1 MKIVT
6 VEEMREIEA
15 ASVRLGV
22 SLDALQRNA
31 ASAVAR
37 EIERLVPE
45 PARPALFL
53 VGPGNNGRDALI
65 AAELLLQRAWA
76 IRVYLAPKVG
86 SEDVLGRLQEGGAE
100 ILAHGDAGDDR
111 PLRRWV
117 SGAALVV
124 DGLLGIGIRGAVRE
138 PLGTII
144 AAVNEESTLARVPV
158 LAVDLPSG
166 IDADSGAVAGAAI
179 RADRTVSLGCVK
191 AGLLRFPAAEYVGAL
206 VPVGIGIPPAAYAS
220 IRLEMLTSGD
230 VADLLPKRPMSGHKG
245 TFGRV
250 LVVAGSRN
258 FVGASYLAGAAAA
271 RSGCGLVTLAVPEWQ
286 RTALAAQFPEATYLP
301 LLDSE
306 EEAAAD
312 ANAQSIAELLADCNA
327 LAVGPGLGQSPG
339 TSRLVLSVLESNR
352 GTARVPAVVDADAL
366 NALSGEPNW
375 WGRIGPDH
383 LITPHPGEM
392 SRLTGLPVAEVQ
404 ADRWKVAREVAARW
418 GQIVVLKGAFTV
430 VADPEGNEWVSPFA
444 NSALATAGTGD
455 VLTGLMAG
463 LMAQGAAPVEAARAG
478 VFLHGAAA
486 ELLLAGS
493 GTDRLLAS
501 DLLPALPK
509 AIRELLVHQTG
520 QKALPYL
527 PQPG

>member
-144 AAVNEESTLARVPV
+144 AAVN
-158 LAVDLPSG
+158 
-166 IDADSGAVAGAAI
+166 
-179 RADRTVSLGCVK
+179 
-191 AGLLRFPAAEYVGAL
+191 
-206 VPVGIGIPPAAYAS
+206 
-220 IRLEMLTSGD
+220 
-230 VADLLPKRPMSGHKG
+230 
-245 TFGRV
+245 
-250 LVVAGSRN
+250 
-258 FVGASYLAGAAAA
+258 
-271 RSGCGLVTLAVPEWQ
+271 
-286 RTALAAQFPEATYLP
+286 
-301 LLDSE
+301 
-306 EEAAAD
+306 
-312 ANAQSIAELLADCNA
+312 
-327 LAVGPGLGQSPG
+327 
-339 TSRLVLSVLESNR
+339 
-352 GTARVPAVVDADAL
+352 
-366 NALSGEPNW
+366 
-375 WGRIGPDH
+375 
-383 LITPHPGEM
+383 
-392 SRLTGLPVAEVQ
+392 
-404 ADRWKVAREVAARW
+404 
-418 GQIVVLKGAFTV
+418 
-430 VADPEGNEWVSPFA
+430 
-444 NSALATAGTGD
+444 
-455 VLTGLMAG
+455 
-463 LMAQGAAPVEAARAG
+463 
-478 VFLHGAAA
+478 
-486 ELLLAGS
+486 
-493 GTDRLLAS
+493 
-501 DLLPALPK
+501 
-509 AIRELLVHQTG
+509 
-520 QKALPYL
+520 
-527 PQPG
+527 